1 VTGATRPATPL
12 GVPAPRPEDPAGMP
26 SASDLLVVGAGVM
39 GTWTAFLAQAGGGRA
54 VTLLDAFGAGH
65 SRATSGDETRII
77 RASHGTDRFYTRWS
91 RRARTMWL
99 AYGEAW
105 GVPLMLPTGTLWFAA
120 QADGYE
126 ARSAESLA
134 AEDVPFERLS
144 PEALTARWPQIS
156 GRGLAWALY
165 EPEGGTLMARRGCQ
179 AATRAFQLAGG
190 RYGLAGVR
198 PGRSAGGRLLEV
210 VGQDGR
216 TWSAETFVFAC
227 GPWLRWLFP
236 EHLGSLIRVTKQ
248 DVIYVGPARGDD
260 RFRPE
265 AMPSWVEYTRAYYGV
280 PAADDRGFK
289 LAPDRYGPVFDPTE
303 GERVVDPDAIR
314 LARLYLGERFPALAL
329 APVVETRV
337 CQYETTPDSH
347 FIIDRLPGFENVWIA
362 GGGSGHGYKH
372 GPRIGEYLV
381 ARLDGADLG
390 AQDGPEEAR
399 FSIGPRTADPGA
411 RTSGDEMADD
421 WSPI

>member
-1 VTGATRPATPL
+1 M
-12 GVPAPRPEDPAGMP
+12 GVPDPRPEAVGELPA
-26 SASDLLVVGAGVM
+26 SSDLLVVGAGAM
-39 GTWTAFLAQAGGGRA
+39 GSWTAHRAREGGGRS

-77 RASHGTDRFYTRWS
+77 RASHGPDRFYTRWS
-91 RRARTMWL
+91 RRAREAWL

-120 QADGYE
+120 QEDGYE
-126 ARSAESLA
+126 ARSAEALA
-134 AEDVPFERLS
+134 AEGVPFERVS
-144 PEALTARWPQIS
+144 PQELEARWPQIS
-156 GRGLAWALY
+156 GEGPGLGAVRTRGRDAHGAPRLPGRRAGVPGPRRALRRGGRATRAV
-165 EPEGGTLMARRGCQ
+165 EGRATARRGG
-179 AATRAFQLAGG
+179 RGG
-190 RYGLAGVR
+190 AR
-198 PGRSAGGRLLEV
+198 
-210 VGQDGR
+210 
-216 TWSAETFVFAC
+216 WSAQTFVFAC

-236 EHLGSLIRVTKQ
+236 EQLEPILRVTKQ
-248 DVIYVGPARGDD
+248 DVLYMGPARGDA

-265 AMPSWVEYTRAYYGV
+265 SMPSWVEYARAYYGIGAV
-280 PAADDRGFK
+280 SDRGFK
-289 LAPDRYGPVFDPTE
+289 LAPDRYGPVFDPTD

-314 LARLYLGERFPALAL
+314 LARLYLAERFPALAG

-381 ARLDGADLG
+381 ARLDGAELG

-399 FSIGPRTADPGA
+399 FVLGPRVADPGA
-411 RTSGDEMADD
+411 RTSGDEMARD
-421 WSPI
+421 WTPI